1 MPQTGVVSLSIFP
14 YQSYVP
20 EANVNY
26 SGKDNTQS
34 REVFE
39 GTLTI
44 GSSGAP
50 IAITSFQV
58 ATNVLTFQAVNSL
71 TGGGGQSITVSG
83 FTAGNAFVNGIYTT
97 TSATGTT
104 IVVPL
109 THADAGPTTAAG
121 KAILTPQYLTNGLPM
136 TWAMTS
142 QSTGGTV
149 ITSSYNGLPA
159 PASVVIQSQAA
170 MPYTYTYDPIHQT
183 LRISAGGTEV
193 TTATNLTPDTIC
205 FHAEFPR

>member
-1 MPQTGVVSLSIFP
+1 MAQTGVVSLTLFP

-34 REVFE
+34 REVLE
-39 GTLTI
+39 GSLVI
-44 GSSGAP
+44 GSSAGP
-50 IAITSFQV
+50 IAVTAYAIVS
-58 ATNVLTFQAVNSL
+58 NVLTLTAVNTL
-71 TGGGGQSITVSG
+71 TGGGGQAITLSG
-83 FTAGNAFVNGIYTT
+83 FGTSTFLNGVTATT

-104 IVVPL
+104 IVLPF
-109 THADAGPTTAAG
+109 THANASATEAGVAT
-121 KAILTPQYLTNGLPM
+121 LTPQYLTNGLPI
-136 TWAMTS
+136 TWSFTNS
-142 QSTGGTV
+142 QGGTA

-170 MPYTYTYDPIHQT
+170 MPYTYAYDPIHKT
-183 LRISAGGTEV
+183 LRIAAGGTEV
-193 TTATNLTPDTIC
+193 TTAANITPDTIC